1 MNLFSFG
8 NRSQTRF
15 ENVSLSR
22 GMSRRSRQLA
32 GFTLPEVLAV
42 IAVVMIIISI
52 LLPAFVKS
60 KEVVYDAKCKNNLS
74 QIVKTMSMFKAQNNG
89 FGGSL
94 PSPLAW
100 QTYIEHMDVGVALRC
115 PKDGRD
121 ANQESAGSLSGSG
134 TINYLSDPPS
144 DVRFDALESNTQIF
158 VFRERE
164 SFALP
169 KPVQVDISNP
179 GFVDHHNDYSPA
191 TIPAGVE
198 VDSFFLHYDSVGHQ
212 RANTSGSVTVRG
224 QIIGVIVEDNTLNDS
239 DSIVGAEGTQYPTG
253 QGARGFEAG
262 AEKITLSDDLK
273 TIEINQFRISFPG
286 EEMRI
291 LTVPGGFSSY
301 GMNNQ
306 VPQQSWA
313 RGRQIMF
320 AEYDKS
326 VIDVDNK
333 NGNNDDL
340 DDWLAPRHFEKA
352 NAIYGDGSLGSYK
365 VPELNPSANQKNKW
379 IYNRW

>member
-1 MNLFSFG
+1 MKLSRFG
-8 NRSQTRF
+8 NRSRSRF
-15 ENVSLSR
+15 GIAFSR
-22 GMSRRSRQLA
+22 CDPRRSK

-52 LLPAFVKS
+52 LMPALVKS

-74 QIVKTMSMFKAQNNG
+74 QIVKTMAMFKAENNG
-89 FGGSL
+89 RSGSL

-100 QTYIEHMDVGVALRC
+100 QTYIEHMEVGVALRC

-121 ANQESAGSLSGSG
+121 ANQESSGSLSGSG
-134 TINYLSDPPS
+134 TINYLNEPPS

-169 KPVQVDISNP
+169 KAVQVDVSNP
-179 GFVDHHNDYSPA
+179 GFVGHNNDYSPA

-224 QIIGVIVEDNTLNDS
+224 QIIGVIVEDKTLNDS
-239 DSIVGAEGTQYPTG
+239 DLIVGAEGTQYPTG

-262 AEKITLSDDLK
+262 AEKITLTDDLK
-273 TIEINQFRISFPG
+273 TIEINQFKISFPG

-306 VPQQSWA
+306 VPQQTWA
-313 RGRQIMF
+313 RGKQVMF
-320 AEYDKS
+320 AEYEKS
-326 VIDVDNK
+326 IIDVDNK

-340 DDWLAPRHFEKA
+340 NDWLATRHFDKA
-352 NAIYGDGSLGSYK
+352 NVIYGDGSLGLH
-365 VPELNPSANQKNKW
+365 VVNELNPSASQKNKW
-379 IYNRW
+379 IFKRW